1 MANLAIRIGMFQ
13 LEIARSG
20 FCFDIYSHSAKMR
33 SVKKAK
39 PSVRVGRKASGLL
52 KGDPTASGSGHQNSK
67 TDSRV
72 AEVNGDPAFFV
83 PLSEKGG
90 EIQFYENWNNIS

>member
-20 FCFDIYSHSAKMR
+20 FCFDIYSHPAKMP
-33 SVKKAK
+33 SVKKTK

-52 KGDPTASGSGHQNSK
+52 KGDPTASGSRHQNSK
-67 TDSRV
+67 TGSRV
-72 AEVNGDPAFFV
+72 AEVNGDPAFLFLC
-83 PLSEKGG
+83 PRKGERHG
-90 EIQFYENWNNIS
+90 YV